1 MNFNIQTMLFSDV
14 LIPYQQ
20 KVYEVKPDLRL
31 VESMKLASMMFFDE
45 LDFNLNINDD
55 KELSQKTKDKIAVIF
70 MERFFDQQI
79 GSEVEQ
85 KFIFKLSSILHSKE
99 DVYSR
104 KFSISFKKLL
114 DSNVDLKKEYEKVGT
129 ADKENNV
136 KGDSNTKDNSSGE
149 SNGTSDTNSNTSSK
163 SDDNNFNRQ
172 LDDNRPADRLGI
184 TANDGVGM
192 VKIASSIKENKEI
205 NKNVSSGNGSQH
217 STDKNNFKGDNNSDS
232 KFNTESVENKNDKT
246 DYKDRLQGYDFRNK
260 SQGLVYKEYLS
271 SLTNVYEEI
280 MDDCWKA
287 FLTIL

>member
-1 MNFNIQTMLFSDV
+1 MNFNVQTMFYSDV

-20 KVYEVKPDLRL
+20 KVYKTQPSLSLVK
-31 VESMKLASMMFFDE
+31 SMKLASMMFFDD
-45 LDFNLNINDD
+45 LDFNLNIDND
-55 KELSQKTKDKIAVIF
+55 KVLSQQVKDKISVIF

-79 GSEVEQ
+79 GYETEQ
-85 KFIFKLSSILHSKE
+85 KFIFKLSSILHANEDNYSK
-99 DVYSR
+99 
-104 KFSISFKKLL
+104 KFSINFREFL
-114 DSNVDLKKEYEKVGT
+114 DGNVDLKKEYEKIGT

-136 KGDSNTKDNSSGE
+136 KGDSNTKDKSSGE

-217 STDKNNFKGDNNSDS
+217 SIDKNTFKGDNNSDS
-232 KFNTESVENKNDKT
+232 NFNTESIENKNDKT

-260 SQGLVYKEYLS
+260 TQGLVYKEYIE
-271 SLTNVYEEI
+271 SLENVYLEI
-280 MDDCWKA
+280 LNDCEKC
-287 FLTIL
+287 FLSIL

>member
-1 MNFNIQTMLFSDV
+1 MNFNVQTMFYSDV

-20 KVYEVKPDLRL
+20 KVYKTQPNLSLVK
-31 VESMKLASMMFFDE
+31 SMKLASMMFFDD
-45 LDFNLNINDD
+45 LDFNLNIDND
-55 KELSQKTKDKIAVIF
+55 KLLSQQVKDKISVIF

-79 GSEVEQ
+79 GSETEQ
-85 KFIFKLSSILHSKE
+85 KFIFKLSSILHANEDNYSK
-99 DVYSR
+99 
-104 KFSISFKKLL
+104 KFSINFREFL
-114 DSNVDLKKEYEKVGT
+114 DGNVDLKKEYEKIGT

-205 NKNVSSGNGSQH
+205 NKNISSGNGSQH
-217 STDKNNFKGDNNSDS
+217 STDKNTFKGDNNSDS
-232 KFNTESVENKNDKT
+232 NFNTESTENKNDKT

-260 SQGLVYKEYLS
+260 SQGVIYKEYLN
-271 SLTNVYEEI
+271 SLENVYLEI
-280 MDDCWKA
+280 LNDCEKC
-287 FLTIL
+287 FLSIL

>member
-1 MNFNIQTMLFSDV
+1 MNFNIQTLPYSDV

-20 KVYEVKPDLRL
+20 KIYTTQPNLTLVKSLKL
-31 VESMKLASMMFFDE
+31 SSMLFFDD
-45 LDFNLNINDD
+45 LDFNLNIDND
-55 KELSQKTKDKIAVIF
+55 KVLSQKVKDKIAVLF

-79 GSEVEQ
+79 GFETEQ

-99 DVYSR
+99 DNYSK
-104 KFSISFKKLL
+104 KFSINFRDFL
-114 DSNVDLKKEYEKVGT
+114 DGNVDFKKEYEKIGT

-136 KGDSNTKDNSSGE
+136 KGDSNTKDKSTGE

-172 LDDNRPADRLGI
+172 LDDNRPSDRLGI

-217 STDKNNFKGDNNSDS
+217 STDKNTFKGDNNSDS
-232 KFNTESVENKNDKT
+232 NFKTESIENKNDKT
-246 DYKDRLQGYDFRNK
+246 DYKDRLKGYDFRNK
-260 SQGLVYKEYLS
+260 SQGVIYKEYLN
-271 SLTNVYEEI
+271 SLENVYDEI
-280 MDDCWKA
+280 LNDCEKC
-287 FLTIL
+287 FLSIY